1 MIPSLLVRKLPL
13 LEYNPSSGLTFDET
27 GKLSRN
33 FKNLKAIVKSHIF
46 KSKIHCS
53 KLEKERKKVG
63 VDFELVS
70 KNRKVGLNLGRAA
83 VKNYLLGRPYTDYE
97 KDVLI
102 MKKSGGIVGEINHS
116 ANFPAKFRNCIS
128 RVFNERVC
136 KFIKTP
142 LKQTGHQSWRTA
154 LNLRQNHN
162 Q

>member
-1 MIPSLLVRKLPL
+1 MVLQFSRSMEEIEGLGFKFDDENHKQNVWFVIPSLLVRKLPL
-13 LEYNPSSGLTFDET
+13 VEYNPSSGLTFDET

-83 VKNYLLGRPYTDYE
+83 VKT
-97 KDVLI
+97 I
-102 MKKSGGIVGEINHS
+102 
-116 ANFPAKFRNCIS
+116 C
-128 RVFNERVC
+128 
-136 KFIKTP
+136 
-142 LKQTGHQSWRTA
+142 
-154 LNLRQNHN
+154 
-162 Q
+162 